1 MGTFYSMV
9 LNLRKVFILISGA
22 EPLIGRFQNDKTS
35 THQFETLFQLE
46 LISRS
51 ASAIIVVLDDDK
63 AIDFMEQKIIDIFG
77 VVRIVVL
84 VPGAGSEAG
93 SDSDSDEEHSSIKM
107 NTLKCFTYNV
117 HFKQDIFNHIRS
129 FLRNRLSPGI
139 GL

>member
-1 MGTFYSMV
+1 M
-9 LNLRKVFILISGA
+9 IW
-22 EPLIGRFQNDKTS
+22 RFQKDEIS
-35 THQFETLFQLE
+35 THKFETLTQRE

-63 AIDFMEQKIIDIFG
+63 EIDFMEQKIIEIFG
-77 VVRIVVL
+77 VDRIIVL
-84 VPGAGSEAG
+84 VPGARSEAG
-93 SDSDSDEEHSSIKM
+93 SDSDSDGERSSM

-117 HFKQDIFNHIRS
+117 HYKQDIFNHVRS